1 MHLLHAKYCIV
12 YLIKDSISL
21 KSNLYSY
28 HGARHIK
35 LVIVPLVVLVWVMM
49 EGCRLVSSG
58 SETGGVGSM
67 LESRVTGEGREM
79 VLSSRRTLRGCGET
93 GGRKEV
99 KNSARCCVQ

>member
-1 MHLLHAKYCIV
+1 M
-12 YLIKDSISL
+12 
-21 KSNLYSY
+21 
-28 HGARHIK
+28 
-35 LVIVPLVVLVWVMM
+35 WVMM

-67 LESRVTGEGREM
+67 LKSRVTGEGREM

-99 KNSARCCVQ
+99 KK